1 MSLNVGLGLGV
12 LLLVLLGAGL
22 WLVRRAGQK
31 AAEGEAAKD
40 ALDMARRITDV
51 PQPLPGEAE
60 DALRKGRF

>member
-1 MSLNVGLGLGV
+1 MNLTIGLGLAALV
-12 LLLVLLGAGL
+12 LVLLGAGV

-40 ALDMARRITDV
+40 ALEVAKRITDV

>member
-1 MSLNVGLGLGV
+1 MNLTIGLGLA
-12 LLLVLLGAGL
+12 LALILVLGGGV

-40 ALDMARRITDV
+40 ALDIAKRITDV